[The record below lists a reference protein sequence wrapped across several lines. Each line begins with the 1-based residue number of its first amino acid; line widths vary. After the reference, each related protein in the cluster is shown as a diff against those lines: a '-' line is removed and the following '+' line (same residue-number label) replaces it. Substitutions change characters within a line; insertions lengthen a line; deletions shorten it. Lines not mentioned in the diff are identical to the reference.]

1 MIDSLAIKDFVG
13 SIVPISRFNKGEA
26 GKIFSEVQESG
37 IKVVLKNNTPS
48 CILLSPEA
56 YEEIKETLE
65 DCRLLLEAEERMK
78 RATDD
83 DYLSEDEAMK
93 ALEICEEDL
102 EGTDTGA

>member
-1 MIDSLAIKDFVG
+1 MIESLAIKDFVG

-65 DCRLLLEAEERMK
+65 DCRLLLEAEERIEK
-78 RATDD
+78 ATDD
-83 DYLSEDEAMK
+83 DYFSEDEAMK
-93 ALEICEEDL
+93 VLSVCEEDL
-102 EGTDTGA
+102 EDTDTGA